1 MHVNVKLVS
10 PVPNVTKNVI
20 LDSLVSDAYKNAFVK
35 MGPIVMLNL
44 ELASVKLA
52 GMELTGKFKGGVPIS
67 KIIEKIF
74 SEKPCPDG
82 YWGEECQEVCSCAQN
97 GSKCDHV
104 SGECKCG
111 PGYYGDNCDEL
122 CPAGTFGSGCSKICV
137 CGIGSNDCDPIN
149 GRCLCQPGYT
159 GPMCNKGKHAHA

>member
-52 GMELTGKFKGGVPIS
+52 GMELTVKNRVLMVIGVRNVKKFVLALKMVPNVITFPVNASVVLVITVITVMNYALLGLLEAVVRKSVFVELGQTTVIPLTAVASVSPVIRDLCATKNVQVADGV
-67 KIIEKIF
+67 KI
-74 SEKPCPDG
+74 
-82 YWGEECQEVCSCAQN
+82 V
-97 GSKCDHV
+97 
-104 SGECKCG
+104 
-111 PGYYGDNCDEL
+111 
-122 CPAGTFGSGCSKICV
+122 
-137 CGIGSNDCDPIN
+137 
-149 GRCLCQPGYT
+149 
-159 GPMCNKGKHAHA
+159 

>member
-67 KIIEKIF
+67 KII
-74 SEKPCPDG
+74 
-82 YWGEECQEVCSCAQN
+82 
-97 GSKCDHV
+97 
-104 SGECKCG
+104 
-111 PGYYGDNCDEL
+111 
-122 CPAGTFGSGCSKICV
+122 
-137 CGIGSNDCDPIN
+137 
-149 GRCLCQPGYT
+149 
-159 GPMCNKGKHAHA
+159 